1 MGDVIIL
8 TVIRVERDGEKARIK
23 RRRSM
28 LVDREYGVSQMPRY
42 ADSAATAPCE
52 LSDLRAIAWAVLL
65 VRRASYSL
73 VTDAK

>member
-8 TVIRVERDGEKARIK
+8 PVIRVERDGGKARIK

-28 LVDREYGVSQMPRY
+28 LVDRRYGASQMPSY

-52 LSDLRAIAWAVLL
+52 LSDLRVIA
-65 VRRASYSL
+65 
-73 VTDAK
+73 